1 MGKKQKVGV
10 TDGTVVIKHQ
20 AGGPVTLQL
29 REASGQMAT
38 VTLTS
43 DQVDILFAALVLA
56 KRESYL
62 PY

>member
-1 MGKKQKVGV
+1 MEKKQKVGAI
-10 TDGTVVIKHQ
+10 DGAVMLRHQ

-43 DQVDILFAALVLA
+43 DQVDTLFAALVLA